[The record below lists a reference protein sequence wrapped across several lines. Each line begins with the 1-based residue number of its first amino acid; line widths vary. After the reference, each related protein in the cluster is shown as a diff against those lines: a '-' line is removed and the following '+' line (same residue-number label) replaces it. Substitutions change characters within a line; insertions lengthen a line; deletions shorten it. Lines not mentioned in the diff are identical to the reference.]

1 SMPPEVAELSLKRL
15 AKENILLGPIHEI
28 LFRYST
34 DQISDAYRHKFGL
47 KKEFAKFKTSM
58 TSSSPGDIAYRQD
71 IASKMH
77 SELIKL
83 VSYFSSF
90 GEFKQLSH
98 VKKLDL
104 LDKYRKYT
112 ENKSSIFDYNIKAET
127 LIKNIELLIEIN
139 EMPGSKDFFEKVF
152 MNSMEAIYKTC
163 YRRAHGTLETGLEV
177 AKYAVMPGAIALL
190 YHQGVPFAASW
201 IEPSAV
207 LTALGTVGTL
217 IYDANR
223 GANDS
228 AIPTLKSVPK
238 TLWIKASNFFSKT
251 KVANKLKAD
260 SGESTISE
268 AAEVIKSSASISDKL
283 DFDFGGIKQE
293 LARGIQR
300 DIHIP
305 NWGKEFSIG
314 VSNLMTRLSLIR
326 EELVQI
332 NEKVDPIFNEIQQA
346 KLNKT
351 TYQREATE
359 TLNEL
364 YGDKLFALLI
374 DHQAIE
380 LDLITLSHALDQY
393 IIGLDKY
400 AKSAEHTPA
409 EQYFINSK
417 SELLRSQLLTLT
429 KFVQPLTGYKQN
441 IITILDTLNM
451 TTASTQMNYVET
463 LSPAQ

>member
-1 SMPPEVAELSLKRL
+1 MKCLLKILNFFFKLMSLP
-15 AKENILLGPIHEI
+15 G
-28 LFRYST
+28 
-34 DQISDAYRHKFGL
+34 G
-47 KKEFAKFKTSM
+47 KK
-58 TSSSPGDIAYRQD
+58 
-71 IASKMH
+71 
-77 SELIKL
+77 
-83 VSYFSSF
+83 
-90 GEFKQLSH
+90 
-98 VKKLDL
+98 
-104 LDKYRKYT
+104 
-112 ENKSSIFDYNIKAET
+112 
-127 LIKNIELLIEIN
+127 
-139 EMPGSKDFFEKVF
+139 FFEKVF
-152 MNSMEAIYKTC
+152 LISMESTFKISKREEHAG
-163 YRRAHGTLETGLEV
+163 RTLGSFKEGLGVSLEI
-177 AKYAVMPGAIALL
+177 AKYAVMPGALTLLSQQGGPEILIGGGMFLTGMASIGTLL
-190 YHQGVPFAASW
+190 YDVSRKPGQST
-201 IEPSAV
+201 IKS
-207 LTALGTVGTL
+207 LKS
-217 IYDANR
+217 
-223 GANDS
+223 GANFLLEKAF
-228 AIPTLKSVPK
+228 AIPAK
-238 TLWIKASNFFSKT
+238 TIDFNFFSKT
-251 KVANKLKAD
+251 KVARKLKAE

-346 KLNKT
+346 KINKT

-429 KFVQPLTGYKQN
+429 MFVKPLTDYKQN

-451 TTASTQMNYVET
+451 TTASAQMNDMQNLNSKPLRENNKEKKPKEPYEIMRGFHI
-463 LSPAQ
+463 